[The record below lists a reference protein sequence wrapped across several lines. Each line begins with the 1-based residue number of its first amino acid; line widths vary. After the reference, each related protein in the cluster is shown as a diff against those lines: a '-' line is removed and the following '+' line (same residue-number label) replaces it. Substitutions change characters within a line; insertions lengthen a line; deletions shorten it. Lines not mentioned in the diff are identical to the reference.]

1 MRKRLYRDWMI
12 SAVAILL
19 VTGLAV
25 SYVYY
30 FEIQMDMEDE
40 LRKDAKLLM
49 YLNAY
54 DIQNLRADDI
64 RVTIIKEDGTVQYDS
79 DYMAKNLDN
88 HNDRPEV
95 IEARVLG
102 EAYSIR
108 VSDTD
113 TFNVMYYAKLN
124 SDGSVIR
131 LGKSTSMIYDVFIQ
145 ALLNVFIILV
155 CLFVISYFIVGWI
168 VKRVT
173 KPINEID
180 LITTTEAPYPE
191 FEPLINTIVT
201 QRKELN
207 SQIEQFRIRNDMVM
221 AIVSNM
227 QEGLIIIDR
236 SGVMISANR
245 SVFDIFDLD
254 VNFSYRNISEVFT
267 DDELLAKAKEA
278 TGGAHFEMEF
288 QRFDKYYR
296 VYMSPLKEVGAIIIF
311 FDVTGVRNA
320 ENLRLEFS
328 ANVSHELRT
337 PLTTISGYAEMIE
350 SGLARPEDITD
361 FAAKISVEA
370 ARLLD
375 LIEDIIVLSA
385 LDENPDVD
393 FIDEIDLAELSNKIG
408 ASLDLRAQEKNVSID
423 IGTTDLVIM
432 GKMSMI
438 YELIYNLME
447 NAVKY
452 NKKGGSVS
460 IVFDSEDD
468 NAIIVVSDTGPGIAK
483 EHQARIF
490 ERFYR
495 VENSRGK
502 KTGGTGLGLAISQN
516 IVTVHSGS
524 ITVHSA
530 VGQGTEFVVTLPVH
544 QNNS

>member
-1 MRKRLYRDWMI
+1 MI